1 MTEMHDHATMGG
13 HQLAKPNDAWKR
25 RATWG
30 AYCFL
35 AIAAFFLWTEDR
47 AHVLG
52 VLPYAIALAC
62 PIIHLF
68 MHRGHHR
75 RGHEGDAHEE
85 GRS

>member
-1 MTEMHDHATMGG
+1 MNG
-13 HQLAKPNDAWKR
+13 AWKR
-25 RATWG
+25 RATWA
-30 AYCFL
+30 AYLFL
-35 AIAAFFLWTEDR
+35 AIAAFFLWTEHR

-68 MHRGHHR
+68 MHRGHHG
-75 RGHEGDAHEE
+75 RGHEEQAREG

>member
-1 MTEMHDHATMGG
+1 MTDLHDHTAGRHDIAAT
-13 HQLAKPNDAWKR
+13 PNGIWR
-25 RATWG
+25 RRSTW
-30 AYCFL
+30 AACLFL
-35 AIAAFFLWTEDR
+35 AIAAFFLWTEHR

-52 VLPYAIALAC
+52 ALPYLIALAC

-75 RGHEGDAHEE
+75 RGHEGHAHEE